1 MQSFNFYLEAKD
13 QYDLIIPSKSDGLI
27 LLSLFDKYGKENFS
41 EDQIKYV
48 IEKVYR
54 DLGSSSHRNEYDR
67 NNDIIVR
74 LQEFFLWRNEGQK
87 SYSIKAYGLEFCE
100 KIRGRLVSRYSP
112 AKIKRLLDSLY
123 QELERHRDSADLTL
137 EMWFEEHFALRN
149 TEITAQI
156 EILDQQVNESVRD
169 FRKKFKEKDLDKM
182 QLLDEIISNLDKIKE
197 HAGQLKDA
205 FKSTSNIDHALEDMI
220 MDAEYLQDMLSI
232 NEVMDFNVDVRS
244 QLEQIS
250 IRIDRIKPRIR
261 DFIYEFNKKDF
272 DRKIGLFIDF
282 LITHTKQV
290 REGNKKVL
298 VLPEGVPD
306 FNTYDTSCLPKFI
319 IVPDRDISPKM
330 PVELTYREVNKERQQ
345 ELAELARQKLLQQQR
360 VQFWFKHVFELLK
373 ESSVVDFTALFY
385 RIMEAE
391 DNRISIPIRL
401 TSKIIRELGKHDTH
415 QINIEQELIRHSS
428 YPNLSLWKM
437 TIQKK

>member
-13 QYDLIIPSKSDGLI
+13 QYDLIIPPKTDGLI
-27 LLSLFDKYGKENFS
+27 LLSLFDKYGKGSFS

-48 IEKVYR
+48 IDKVHH
-54 DLGSSSHRNEYDR
+54 DLGSSSLRNEYDR
-67 NNDIIVR
+67 NNDIIVK

-112 AKIKRLLDSLY
+112 AKIKRLFDSLY
-123 QELERHRDSADLTL
+123 QELERHRDSADLNL
-137 EMWFEEHFALRN
+137 GMWFEEHFSLRN

-169 FRKKFKEKDLDKM
+169 FRKKFKDKDLDKM

-197 HAGQLKDA
+197 HAVQLKDA

-220 MDAEYLQDMLSI
+220 VDTEYLQDMPHI
-232 NEVMDFNVDVRS
+232 NEVMDFNVDTRS

-272 DRKIGLFIDF
+272 DRKTGLFIDF

-290 REGNKKVL
+290 REGNKKIL
-298 VLPEGVPD
+298 VLPEGVPE
-306 FNTYDTSCLPKFI
+306 FNTYDTLCLPKFI
-319 IVPDRDISPKM
+319 IVPERDVSPKM
-330 PVELTYREVNKERQQ
+330 PVELTHREVNKERQQ
-345 ELAELARQKLLQQQR
+345 ELTQLARKKLLQQQR
-360 VQFWFKHVFELLK
+360 IQFWFKHVFELLN
-373 ESSVVDFTALFY
+373 ESPVLDFTALFY
-385 RIMEAE
+385 HIMQNE
-391 DNRISIPIRL
+391 DNSMSIPIRV
-401 TSKIIRELGKHDTH
+401 TSKIIRELSKYDTYR
-415 QINIEQELIRHSS
+415 ISVEQELIKHPL
-428 YPNLSLWKM
+428 YPHLSLWKM